1 MAIPIEAACPEQD
14 DGEDTKARNHIDRAK
29 DSDLREIA
37 DELDCLEARTI
48 HEADLLFRAAA
59 ALRQSS

>member
-1 MAIPIEAACPEQD
+1 MAIPIEADTEGTAKPEYSAHQEAC
-14 DGEDTKARNHIDRAK
+14 
-29 DSDLREIA
+29 EIA

-59 ALRQSS
+59 ALRRGS